1 MLRHRIRAAQEAVLY
16 KEAVLDKEEAVLS
29 NTRSS
34 AILASAYI
42 GNMAALCSNE
52 NPDSFVTGLCNSAL
66 VIK

>member
-1 MLRHRIRAAQEAVLY
+1 MLRHRIKAVQEAA
-16 KEAVLDKEEAVLS
+16 AVLDEEAVLS